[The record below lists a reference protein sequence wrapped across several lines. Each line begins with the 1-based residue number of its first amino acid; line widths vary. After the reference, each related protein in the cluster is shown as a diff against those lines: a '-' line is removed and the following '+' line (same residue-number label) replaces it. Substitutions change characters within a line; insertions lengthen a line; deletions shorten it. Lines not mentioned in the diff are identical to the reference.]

1 MLNSADMVAMLDE
14 KFENTESLQYYFKE
28 ISTDELNPRRCENQH
43 KEFKTIEGSSKFQV
57 AVFTPDS
64 RSFRAAI
71 RLCICNSCKVEYG
84 SCNFFETYIPIVNQL
99 RVPTLRSDY
108 QNFQQD
114 QESDPKSDD
123 ISLSKDLVVAVAAA
137 DKSLDTVWFVKI
149 TEEMRTDKNAVLF
162 IKNPLSTHV
171 SR

>member
-1 MLNSADMVAMLDE
+1 MLPTHAFGPFIKKILVRREAAADRVMLNSADMVAMLDE

-84 SCNFFETYIPIVNQL
+84 SCNFFETYTPIVNQL
-99 RVPTLRSDY
+99 RVPTLQSDY
-108 QNFQQD
+108 QNFQ
-114 QESDPKSDD
+114 
-123 ISLSKDLVVAVAAA
+123 
-137 DKSLDTVWFVKI
+137 
-149 TEEMRTDKNAVLF
+149 
-162 IKNPLSTHV
+162 
-171 SR
+171 